1 MTRLAGSPASPG
13 LLARLAGLVL
23 VLACASGARASELD
37 LTRFVTRE
45 GSTYTLDEPALVKSF
60 ASIVTS
66 LRPAFGATG
75 GTTGARGLALE
86 VAWAWTPIDTD
97 AWRSDAPPD
106 SLSGF
111 HVEARKGLPAGLEV
125 AAALSHASAL
135 DMTQASFA
143 LRWSWLEGTPGLP
156 ELGMRLDGGA
166 ILGHPQVS
174 LFTVGLELVAGYP
187 VPVAGLFRLA
197 PYLGYA
203 FRFARSI
210 ERRIAILDGVSAD
223 PFVTSLPG
231 QNVFANQALIGLR
244 IGARPLDLGIEASL
258 GTTVGLVVQV
268 GAKL

>member
-1 MTRLAGSPASPG
+1 MG
-13 LLARLAGLVL
+13 ARSAL
-23 VLACASGARASELD
+23 VLALALTTSAARGGSELD
-37 LTRFVTRE
+37 LTSFVTRE

-66 LRPAFGATG
+66 LRPAFGSTG
-75 GTTGARGLALE
+75 ATTGARGLALE
-86 VAWAWTPIDTD
+86 VAWVWTPVDEG

-106 SLSGF
+106 SLSGL
-111 HVEARKGLPAGLEV
+111 HIEARKGLPAGFEV
-125 AAALSHASAL
+125 AAALSHASGL
-135 DMTQASFA
+135 DMTQASFG
-143 LRWSWLEGTPGLP
+143 LRWSWLEGDPGVP
-156 ELGMRLDGGA
+156 EIGMRLDGGA

-174 LFTVGLELVAGYP
+174 LFTVGLELVVGYP

-197 PYLGYA
+197 PYVGYA

-231 QNVFANQALIGLR
+231 QSVFSNQALIGLR
-244 IGARPLDLGIEASL
+244 IGARPLDLGVEAML